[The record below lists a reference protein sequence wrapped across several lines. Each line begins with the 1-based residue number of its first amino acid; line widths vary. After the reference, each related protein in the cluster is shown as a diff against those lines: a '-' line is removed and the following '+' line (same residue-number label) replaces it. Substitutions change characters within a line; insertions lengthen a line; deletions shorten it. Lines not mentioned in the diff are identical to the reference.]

1 MRSKLNDQE
10 AMMSQIE
17 PINVN
22 EALKDGSLSYERRTW
37 SFWEEWSLDACES
50 FIREKN
56 YWSKMGTKKQTGWIR

>member
-22 EALKDGSLSYERRTW
+22 EALKDGSLSYERRT
-37 SFWEEWSLDACES
+37 
-50 FIREKN
+50 
-56 YWSKMGTKKQTGWIR
+56 